1 MSCKNCDCLDCRT
14 ERVVAKFKNRAND
27 MGDDLPVAR
36 PDDLDDGWATPI
48 HRPRWQDAEPANVEQ
63 AKAWTTIINA
73 VFDRYSGKAINMP
86 ALLYV
91 VVGNIPGLKEENRD
105 RVSLQVERFLHESP
119 DFELR
124 SGKNGGVFR
133 QSRFLTERHGEL
145 PQATSH
151 VVSVTINNHT
161 CKCGNTKCNKTEKSC
176 WKCGAPIT

>member
-1 MSCKNCDCLDCRT
+1 
-14 ERVVAKFKNRAND
+14 VVAKFKNRAND
-27 MGDDLPVAR
+27 MGDYEAPF
-36 PDDLDDGWATPI
+36 
-48 HRPRWQDAEPANVEQ
+48 HRPRWQDAEPANAEQ
-63 AKAWTTIINA
+63 AKAWTKLINE
-73 VFDRYSGKAINMP
+73 VIDKHGGKAINLP
-86 ALLYV
+86 ALIYM
-91 VVGNIPGLKEENRD
+91 VVGSIPGLRIENQA
-105 RVSLQVERFLHESP
+105 RVTLQVERLLHESP

-145 PQATSH
+145 PQATAH